1 MCADVV
7 MLIRDVETRDMVE
20 QQLFWDH
27 RKEGGR
33 GRCIKE
39 GGLPSTTPPLLEGY
53 RLCPTAS
60 LVDVAGF
67 WFSLNL
73 ENVVH
78 HFGGVVDRAYPSTL
92 TGTTYRCVKRQA

>member
-7 MLIRDVETRDMVE
+7 MLIRDVETRVMVE
-20 QQLFWDH
+20 QQLLWDH

-39 GGLPSTTPPLLEGY
+39 GGLPSTTPPLLEGD
-53 RLCPTAS
+53 RLCPSAS

-67 WFSLNL
+67 WFSSNL
-73 ENVVH
+73 ENVV
-78 HFGGVVDRAYPSTL
+78 RASVSFNAYGNSVL
-92 TGTTYRCVKRQA
+92 AYRCVKRQA